1 MTKTE
6 FIDWKTS
13 YATKEIL
20 SLLSQRIQVIQE
32 ILGESAGQN
41 PIIDAGYVGAIKAY
55 KDMLDID
62 FEETDSK

>member
-13 YATKEIL
+13 YSTQEVF
-20 SLLSQRIQVIQE
+20 SLLSKRVQMIQE
-32 ILGESAGQN
+32 ILGESAGQDS
-41 PIIDAGYVGAIKAY
+41 IQDAKYVGAIRAY
-55 KDMLDID
+55 NDMLSID